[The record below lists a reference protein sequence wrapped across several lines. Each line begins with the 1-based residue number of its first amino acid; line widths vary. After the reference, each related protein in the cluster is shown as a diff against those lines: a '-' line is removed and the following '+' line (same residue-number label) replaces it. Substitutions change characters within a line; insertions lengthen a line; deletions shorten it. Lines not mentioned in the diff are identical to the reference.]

1 MKFLKIPILKEISM
15 NQNFRMYPV
24 ADTLPHQLAEDVKV
38 GQYILKKG
46 TIAIGESSLLA
57 IKIK

>member
-1 MKFLKIPILKEISM
+1 M
-15 NQNFRMYPV
+15 NSLLQENFRMYPV